1 MDIPIITGG
10 KSIEREIAFISAKN
24 VFNSIC
30 NLGHKPL
37 ILDLIDDDFINKIQ
51 NYKFAFNV
59 VHGDYGEDGRLSS
72 LLDILGI
79 DYTCSNSETCVA
91 TYDKFIFYTLFK
103 NYIQMPQTILTN
115 KLISAP
121 FQYPFIIK
129 PRKSGSSKGVYII
142 HNENEYRFYLE
153 KNLREFQEVLV
164 QEYIKGREIT
174 ISYIQKNDEFILL
187 PILEILPKKEFY
199 DYEAK
204 YTNGLTE
211 LKPQLNSP
219 EKIIQKINYIG
230 TQVMKILT
238 FKDMFRIDAIL
249 KGDEIYVLE
258 INTVPG
264 LTELSDLPTSA
275 IAAGI
280 SFDDL
285 IDIIIKNHIKQPTKI
300 SF

>member
-1 MDIPIITGG
+1 MNIPIITGG
-10 KSIEREIAFISAKN
+10 KSIEREIAFRSAKN
-24 VFNSIC
+24 VFNSIY
-30 NLGHKPL
+30 NLGHEPI
-37 ILDLIDDDFINKIQ
+37 ILDLIDDDFISKIQ

-59 VHGDYGEDGRLSS
+59 VHGDYGEDGKLPS

-79 DYTCSNSETCVA
+79 DYTCSGPETCVA
-91 TYDKFIFYTLFK
+91 TYDKFIFYSLFK
-103 NYIQMPQTILTN
+103 NYIQIPKTILTN
-115 KLISAP
+115 KLISPP
-121 FQYPFIIK
+121 FAYPFIIK

-142 HNENEYRFYLE
+142 HNENEFKFYLD
-153 KNLREFQEVLV
+153 KDLREFQDVLV

-187 PILEILPKKEFY
+187 PILEIIPKKEFY

-211 LKPQLNSP
+211 LIPQLNSP
-219 EKIIQKINYIG
+219 GKIIQKVNEIG
-230 TQVMKILT
+230 AQVMKILS
-238 FKDMFRIDAIL
+238 FKDMFRIDAVL
-249 KGDEIYVLE
+249 RGDEIYVLE

-280 SFDDL
+280 SFDEL
-285 IDIIIKNHIKQPTKI
+285 IDIIIKNHVARV
-300 SF
+300 SG

>member
-10 KSIEREIAFISAKN
+10 KSVEREIAFRSAKN
-24 VFNSIC
+24 VFNSLT

-37 ILDLIDDDFINKIQ
+37 IIDLIDDDFVNKIK
-51 NYKFAFNV
+51 NYKFVFNV

-79 DYTCSNSETCVA
+79 DYTCSSPETCVA
-91 TYDKFIFYTLFK
+91 TYDKFIFYSIFK
-103 NYIQMPQTILTN
+103 NYIQMPKTILTN
-115 KLISAP
+115 KLISPP
-121 FQYPFIIK
+121 FQYPFVIK

-142 HNENEYRFYLE
+142 HNENEYKFYLE
-153 KNLREFQEVLV
+153 KDLREFQEVLV
-164 QEYIKGREIT
+164 QEYINGREIT
-174 ISYIQKNDEFILL
+174 ISHIQKNNEFILL
-187 PILEILPKKEFY
+187 PILEIIPKKEFY

-211 LKPQLNSP
+211 LIPQLNST
-219 EKIIQKINYIG
+219 EKIMREVHKIT
-230 TQVMKILT
+230 TQVMRTLV

-249 KGDEIYVLE
+249 KDDMIYVLE

-264 LTELSDLPTSA
+264 LTELSDLPRSA
-275 IAAGI
+275 TAAGI
-280 SFDDL
+280 NFDSL
-285 IDIIIKNHIKQPTKI
+285 VDILVKNHIKEPSKV

>member
-10 KSIEREIAFISAKN
+10 KSIEREIALRSAKN
-24 VFNSIC
+24 VFNSIN

-37 ILDLIDDDFINKIQ
+37 IIDLIDDEFINKIQ

-79 DYTCSNSETCVA
+79 DYTCSSPETCVA
-91 TYDKFIFYTLFK
+91 TYDKFIFYNLFK
-103 NYIQMPQTILTN
+103 NYVQMPQTILTN
-115 KLISAP
+115 KLISPP
-121 FQYPFIIK
+121 FQFPFIIK

-142 HNENEYRFYLE
+142 HNKNEFKFYLE
-153 KNLREFQEVLV
+153 KDLKEFQEVLV
-164 QEYIKGREIT
+164 QEYIKGQEIT

-187 PILEILPKKEFY
+187 PILEIIPKKEFY

-211 LKPQLNSP
+211 LRPQLNSS
-219 EKIIQKINYIG
+219 EKIIQKINEIG
-230 TQVMKILT
+230 TQFTKILS

-285 IDIIIKNHIKQPTKI
+285 INIIIKNHVARVAG
-300 SF
+300 

>member
-1 MDIPIITGG
+1 MYIPIITGG
-10 KSIEREIAFISAKN
+10 KSKEREISLTSAKN
-24 VFNSIC
+24 VFNSIS
-30 NLGHKPL
+30 NLGYKPV

-59 VHGDYGEDGRLSS
+59 VHGDYGEDGRLPS
-72 LLDILGI
+72 LLEILGI
-79 DYTCSNSETCVA
+79 DYTCSNPETCIA
-91 TYDKFIFYTLFK
+91 TYDKFIFYSLVK

-115 KLISAP
+115 KLILPP
-121 FQYPFIIK
+121 FEYPFIIK

-142 HNENEYRFYLE
+142 HNENEYKFYLE
-153 KNLREFQEVLV
+153 KDLKEFQEVLV
-164 QEYIKGREIT
+164 QEYIKGQEIT
-174 ISYIQKNDEFILL
+174 ISYIQKNEEFILL
-187 PILEILPKKEFY
+187 PVLEIIPKKEFY

-219 EKIIQKINYIG
+219 EKIIQKINEIG
-230 TQVMKILT
+230 NHVMKILT

-249 KGDEIYVLE
+249 KDDEVYVLE

-275 IAAGI
+275 LAAGI
-280 SFDDL
+280 SFDEL
-285 IDIIIKNHIKQPTKI
+285 INIIIKNHVARVAG
-300 SF
+300 

>member
-1 MDIPIITGG
+1 MYIPIITGG
-10 KSIEREIAFISAKN
+10 KSKEREIALTSAKN
-24 VFNSIC
+24 VFNSI
-30 NLGHKPL
+30 NNVGYKPV

-59 VHGDYGEDGRLSS
+59 VHGDYGEDGRLPS
-72 LLDILGI
+72 LLEILGI
-79 DYTCSNSETCVA
+79 DYTCSNPETCVA
-91 TYDKFIFYTLFK
+91 TYDKFIFYNLFK
-103 NYIQMPQTILTN
+103 NYIQMPQTTLTN
-115 KLISAP
+115 KFILPP
-121 FQYPFIIK
+121 FEYPFIIK

-142 HNENEYRFYLE
+142 HNENEYKFYLE
-153 KNLREFQEVLV
+153 KDLKEFQEVLV

-174 ISYIQKNDEFILL
+174 ISYIQKNEEFILL
-187 PILEILPKKEFY
+187 PILEIIPKKEFY

-219 EKIIQKINYIG
+219 EKIIQKINEIG
-230 TQVMKILT
+230 NHVMQTLT

-249 KGDEIYVLE
+249 KDDEVYVLE

-275 IAAGI
+275 LAAGI
-280 SFDDL
+280 SFDEL
-285 IDIIIKNHIKQPTKI
+285 INIIIKNHVARVAG
-300 SF
+300 

>member
-1 MDIPIITGG
+1 MNIPIITGG
-10 KSIEREIAFISAKN
+10 KSIEREIAFRSAKN
-24 VFNSIC
+24 VFNSIY
-30 NLGHKPL
+30 NLGHEPI
-37 ILDLIDDDFINKIQ
+37 ILDLIDDDFISKIQ

-59 VHGDYGEDGRLSS
+59 VHGDYGEDGKLPS

-79 DYTCSNSETCVA
+79 DYTCSDPETCVA
-91 TYDKFIFYTLFK
+91 TYDKFIFYSLFK
-103 NYIQMPQTILTN
+103 NYVQMPKTILTN
-115 KLISAP
+115 KLISPP
-121 FQYPFIIK
+121 FEYPFIIK

-142 HNENEYRFYLE
+142 HNENEFKFYLD
-153 KNLREFQEVLV
+153 KDLREFQDVLV

-187 PILEILPKKEFY
+187 PILEIIPKKEFY

-211 LKPQLNSP
+211 LIPQLNSP
-219 EKIIQKINYIG
+219 RKIIQKVNEIG
-230 TQVMKILT
+230 AQVMKILS
-238 FKDMFRIDAIL
+238 FKDMFRIDAVL
-249 KGDEIYVLE
+249 RGDEIYVLE

-285 IDIIIKNHIKQPTKI
+285 IDIIIKNHVARVAG
-300 SF
+300 

>member
-1 MDIPIITGG
+1 MNIPIITGG
-10 KSIEREIAFISAKN
+10 KSIEREIAFRSAKN
-24 VFNSIC
+24 VFNSIY
-30 NLGHKPL
+30 NLGHEPI
-37 ILDLIDDDFINKIQ
+37 ILDLIDDDFISKIQ

-59 VHGDYGEDGRLSS
+59 VHGDYGEDGKLSS

-79 DYTCSNSETCVA
+79 DYTCSGPETCVA
-91 TYDKFIFYTLFK
+91 TYDKFIFYSLFK
-103 NYIQMPQTILTN
+103 NYIQIPKTILTN
-115 KLISAP
+115 KLISPP
-121 FQYPFIIK
+121 FAYPFIIK

-142 HNENEYRFYLE
+142 HNENEFKFYLD
-153 KNLREFQEVLV
+153 KDLREFQDVLV

-187 PILEILPKKEFY
+187 PILEIIPKKEFY

-211 LKPQLNSP
+211 LIPQLNSP
-219 EKIIQKINYIG
+219 GKIIQKVNEIG
-230 TQVMKILT
+230 AQVMKILS
-238 FKDMFRIDAIL
+238 FKDMFRIDAVL
-249 KGDEIYVLE
+249 RGDEIYVLE

-280 SFDDL
+280 SFDEL
-285 IDIIIKNHIKQPTKI
+285 IDIIIKNHVARV
-300 SF
+300 SG

>member
-1 MDIPIITGG
+1 MNIPIITGG
-10 KSIEREIAFISAKN
+10 KSIEREIAFRSAKN
-24 VFNSIC
+24 VFNSIY
-30 NLGHKPL
+30 NLGHEPI
-37 ILDLIDDDFINKIQ
+37 ILDLIDDDFISKIQ

-59 VHGDYGEDGRLSS
+59 VHGDYGEDGKLPS

-79 DYTCSNSETCVA
+79 DYTCSGPETCVA
-91 TYDKFIFYTLFK
+91 TYDKFIFYSLFK
-103 NYIQMPQTILTN
+103 NYIQIPKTILTN
-115 KLISAP
+115 KLISPP
-121 FQYPFIIK
+121 FAYPFIIK

-142 HNENEYRFYLE
+142 HNENEFKFYLD
-153 KNLREFQEVLV
+153 KDLREFQDVLV

-187 PILEILPKKEFY
+187 PILEIIPKKEFY

-211 LKPQLNSP
+211 LIPQLNSP
-219 EKIIQKINYIG
+219 EKIIQKVNEIG
-230 TQVMKILT
+230 AQVMKILS
-238 FKDMFRIDAIL
+238 FKDMFRIDAVL
-249 KGDEIYVLE
+249 RGDEIYVLE

-280 SFDDL
+280 SFDEL
-285 IDIIIKNHIKQPTKI
+285 IDIIIKNHVARVAG
-300 SF
+300 